1 MGKAAKLYELR
12 QFLSA
17 YDGSP
22 GICPASVVE
31 ETLEKIRRLEADI
44 SHEEIMREFTSLHE
58 YRMGT

>member
-1 MGKAAKLYELR
+1 MGKAAEVYSLR

-22 GICPASVVE
+22 GICPTSVVE

-44 SHEEIMREFTSLHE
+44 SHEEIMREFTSLQD

>member
-1 MGKAAKLYELR
+1 MGKAAEVYELR
-12 QFLSA
+12 QFLSE

-22 GICPASVVE
+22 GICLASVVE
-31 ETLEKIRRLEADI
+31 ETLDKIRRLEADI